1 VKRQHSRLLALHAEK
16 RTVRRPI
23 SYASYAFGFLHLS
36 KQPEAAVAVLHNDV
50 LPFYQKFDLPV
61 RAILTDNGR
70 EFCGTE
76 RHPYELYLALK
87 DIEHRKT
94 RVGSPKTNG
103 FVERFN
109 GTVLEEFFRPKM
121 RSRIYESVAALQDR
135 PRRLVAPL
143 QPRAAAPRL
152 PQPRPPS
159 VGDRGGPR

>member
-70 EFCGTE
+70 EFCCTE
-76 RHPYELYLALK
+76 RHPLRALPGAQRYRAQKDPSRLAK
-87 DIEHRKT
+87 DQRL
-94 RVGSPKTNG
+94 R
-103 FVERFN
+103 R
-109 GTVLEEFFRPKM
+109 
-121 RSRIYESVAALQDR
+121 ALQR
-135 PRRLVAPL
+135 HRARRV
-143 QPRAAAPRL
+143 L
-152 PQPRPPS
+152 PA
-159 VGDRGGPR
+159 